1 MEDGGGPIIPKV
13 DCPHLGWHVK
23 FGIVGGVMKL
33 VIGGDGK
40 SQELGLEFRQ
50 LCLERNL
57 MTSKCQHG
65 GVLRKRVSQKRLRI

>member
-1 MEDGGGPIIPKV
+1 MEDGGGPVIPKV

-40 SQELGLEFRQ
+40 SQELGLEFR
-50 LCLERNL
+50 
-57 MTSKCQHG
+57 
-65 GVLRKRVSQKRLRI
+65 